1 MSEEKKYNLPQIPGE
16 MFSPVFMSEE
26 EFEDGDAQ
34 EGDASVAGRAELAGD
49 ADDDEGEGDGAA
61 PPALQSEA
69 ATAAFSRLYSA
80 KRMCMKM
87 ATMATPSTVMRV
99 QASGISKLPPDCT
112 PAWPRGPASIHR

>member
-49 ADDDEGEGDGAA
+49 ADDDEGEG
-61 PPALQSEA
+61 EE
-69 ATAAFSRLYSA
+69 
-80 KRMCMKM
+80 
-87 ATMATPSTVMRV
+87 
-99 QASGISKLPPDCT
+99 
-112 PAWPRGPASIHR
+112 GPADGVGHVAGEVPGELEREDGGAGFGEVIGDLDVEQ